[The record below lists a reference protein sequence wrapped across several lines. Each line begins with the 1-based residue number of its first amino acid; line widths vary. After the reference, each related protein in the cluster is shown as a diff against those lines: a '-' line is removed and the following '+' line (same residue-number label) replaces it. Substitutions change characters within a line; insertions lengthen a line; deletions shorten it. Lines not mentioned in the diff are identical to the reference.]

1 MHAYARS
8 LERSTSDAN
17 FEGFQ
22 AAKAIAR
29 GLAEEHS
36 DISRLR
42 LARLFCQTALE
53 QYWLEICSA
62 NSIRWKILPA
72 PSIADQLDFA
82 ALKLAQEAGYILA
95 SAPVDLAGYL
105 AGTLYTAMLP
115 DTTRSTLGAY
125 YTPPGIVERLMDLAQ
140 QSGFDWSNG
149 SMIDP
154 ACGGGAFLAPAALR
168 MWGKIP
174 GGSAIS
180 ALKSIASRLQG
191 IEIDPFAGWMSRVTL
206 EAAMLPLCKEANQRM
221 PDTVSVADALT
232 LPPERQFDLVIGN
245 PPYGRV
251 TLDAETRQR
260 YARSLYGHANL
271 YGLFTDLAM
280 QLAKPGGVIAYVT
293 PTSFLGG
300 QYFKALRGLLAQQ
313 SQLCAMDFVTDRE
326 GVFDNVL
333 QETML
338 AVFRRQP
345 SARQSVNVHFLEPAT
360 LDKPVTVAS
369 VGLFSLEVSEKPWLL
384 PRDRAQA
391 RILPRLLD
399 MPHRLREYGYTVS
412 TGPLVWNRHKSQLR
426 SGKSGRSIYPLIWA
440 ESVLAD
446 GEFRFKAEKRDHVP
460 YIQLDECQGFLIVR
474 DPCVLIQRTT
484 SKEQSR
490 RLVAAVMPSEFLRI
504 YRGAVVENHL
514 NIVRRVREDAVSPE
528 TICALLNSRAVDRA
542 YRCISGS
549 VAVSA
554 YELEALPLPDK
565 QQMRALERLVLGRSS
580 REVVEGA
587 IARMYGVTT

>member
-1 MHAYARS
+1 MRAYARR
-8 LERSTSDAN
+8 LERSTSDAAL
-17 FEGFQ
+17 ESFQ
-22 AAKAIAR
+22 AAKSMAR
-29 GLAEEHS
+29 SLAEEEA
-36 DISRLR
+36 DIARLG
-42 LARLFCQTALE
+42 LARKFCQAALE

-62 NSIRWKILPA
+62 NGIRWRILPA
-72 PSIADQLDFA
+72 PPNSDRLGVA
-82 ALKLAQEAGYILA
+82 ALNLAQVAGDILA
-95 SAPVDLAGYL
+95 SAPADLAGYL

-125 YTPPGIVERLMDLAQ
+125 YTPPGVVERLMDLAQ
-140 QSGFDWSNG
+140 QSGFDWSTG

-168 MWGKIP
+168 MWGRIP
-174 GGSAIS
+174 GGSAIFV
-180 ALKSIASRLQG
+180 LKSIASRLQG
-191 IEIDPFAGWMSRVTL
+191 IEIDPFAAWMSRVLL
-206 EAAMLPLCKEANQRM
+206 EAALLPLCKEADQRM
-221 PDTVSVADALT
+221 PDIVSVADALA
-232 LPPERQFDLVIGN
+232 LAPEKQFDLVIGN

-251 TLDAETRQR
+251 TLDGTMRQR
-260 YARSLYGHANL
+260 YSRSLYGHANL

-280 QLAKPGGVIAYVT
+280 QLAKPGAVIAYVT

-300 QYFKALRGLLAQQ
+300 QYFKSLRGLLAQQ

-345 SARQSVNVHFLEPAT
+345 STRQSVSVHFLEPAT
-360 LDKPVTVAS
+360 LDKAVTVES
-369 VGLFSLEVSEKPWLL
+369 VGRFSLDVSEDPWLL

-391 RILPRLLD
+391 RILPRLLE
-399 MPHRLREYGYTVS
+399 MPHRLREYGYSVS

-440 ESVLAD
+440 ESILAD
-446 GEFRFKAEKRDHVP
+446 GEFKFKAEKRDHVP
-460 YIQLDECQGFLIVR
+460 FIQLDECQGFLVVR
-474 DPCVLIQRTT
+474 DPCVLVQRTT
-484 SKEQSR
+484 SKEQDR
-490 RLVAAVMPSEFLRI
+490 RLMAAVLPSEFLRKN
-504 YRGAVVENHL
+504 RGAVVENHL
-514 NIVRRVREDAVSPE
+514 NIVRRIREDAVSPE
-528 TICALLNSRAVDRA
+528 TICALLNSRAVDWA

-565 QQMRALERLVLGRSS
+565 LQMRALERLVLGRSS

-587 IARMYGVTT
+587 IARMYGVAG